1 MSTATERL
9 GQAQASLLAA
19 QAVIAVEHL
28 QSLEEQLKSAK
39 EEGRAIDERLK
50 KTGSSLAAKQ
60 REAEPLWT
68 QRDAISRARQA
79 LDNDFQALDFSSD
92 KETEEYEQKR
102 ATLTDEWHKWTEKI
116 TALGSFIGQAEHELC
131 QLKFAR
137 SRTVNAVN
145 DLRNAI
151 AERRGKNRF

>member
-1 MSTATERL
+1 MSTTERL

-28 QSLEEQLKSAK
+28 QSLEEHLKSAK
-39 EEGRAIDERLK
+39 EQGRAMDERLK
-50 KTGSSLAAKQ
+50 ETGSSLAAKH

-68 QRDAISRARQA
+68 QREIVSKTRVA
-79 LDNDFQALDFSSD
+79 LDNDFQALDFAGD

-102 ATLTDEWHKWTEKI
+102 ATLTNQWHELTGQI
-116 TALGSFIGQAEHELC
+116 TALSGLIAQMEEEFR

>member
-1 MSTATERL
+1 MNGTERMQEARSQMAAAESVLATEQF
-9 GQAQASLLAA
+9 QALNDQYDAA
-19 QAVIAVEHL
+19 KA
-28 QSLEEQLKSAK
+28 
-39 EEGRAIDERLK
+39 EGRKIDELLK
-50 KTGSSLAAKQ
+50 GIGSSLAAKH

-68 QRDAISRARQA
+68 QREIVSKTRVA
-79 LDNDFQALDFSSD
+79 LDNDFQALDFPSD
-92 KETEEYEQKR
+92 QETEEYEQKR
-102 ATLTDEWHKWTEKI
+102 ATLADEWHKWTEKI
-116 TALGSFIGQAEHELC
+116 TALSGLIAQMEQELC

>member
-39 EEGRAIDERLK
+39 EEGRALDGRIQE
-50 KTGSSLAAKQ
+50 TGSSLAAKH

-68 QRDAISRARQA
+68 QREIVSKTRVA
-79 LDNDFQALDFSSD
+79 LDNDFQALDFASD
-92 KETEEYEQKR
+92 QETEEYEQKR

-116 TALGSFIGQAEHELC
+116 TALGGLIGQMEHELC